1 MITLT
6 RAETPGLRSRM
17 DWMLAAAV
25 LGLCTIGTLAVLS
38 AASPLPYYGRVVQ
51 THFVALAVGVLA
63 FLIGV
68 GLNYQVFANHS
79 KLVYQ
84 CTLGLLLAVLVF
96 GQNIR
101 GHRSWLRLGHVTFQ
115 PTSMACICMVLVLAS
130 FLDKRASKAHTM
142 PVFLL
147 AGALVAPI
155 ALLILKQPD
164 LSSTLV
170 FFVMTLAM
178 LFCAGASVSHL
189 ACLAGY
195 GVVTLGLPVLWTLL
209 SFRPEI
215 AASPVAAFLAGLAHP
230 GLRLLLAMAGIF
242 AAAALLW
249 RVCAL
254 ARVPIHWIYFVT
266 ASLVLAAGLAS
277 AVVVNLQMKVYQRS
291 RFVAMVAPE
300 ADAQGAAYNVNQAL
314 VAIGSGGLA
323 GKGIFQGT
331 QSHLG
336 FLPERHTDF
345 IFAVVGEEMGFWG
358 ACGVV
363 LLYLLLIWRVV
374 SAARLARDRYGFL
387 VCCGI
392 AAMFAAHLLINV
404 GMCLGLFPV
413 AGIPLPLL
421 SYGGSSLVVTLW
433 ALGIVVNVYSR
444 HYAFL

>member
-1 MITLT
+1 MMLI
-6 RAETPGLRSRM
+6 RAESPGLRSRM
-17 DWMLAAAV
+17 DWALAAAA
-25 LGLCTIGTLAVLS
+25 LGLCTIGTLAILS
-38 AASPLPYYGRVVQ
+38 AASPLPYYGRVIQ
-51 THFVALAVGVLA
+51 THFIALAVGAVA

-68 GLNYQVFANHS
+68 GLNYQVFSNHA

-84 CTLGLLLAVLVF
+84 YTLAILIAVLVF
-96 GQNIR
+96 GQTIR
-101 GHRSWLRLGHVTFQ
+101 GHRSWLRLAHVTFQ
-115 PTSMACICMVLVLAS
+115 PTSMACICMVFVLAS
-130 FLDKRASKAHTM
+130 FLDKRAAKAGTLS
-142 PVFLL
+142 VVAQ
-147 AGALVAPI
+147 AGALAAPVM
-155 ALLILKQPD
+155 LLILKQPD
-164 LSSTLV
+164 LSSALV
-170 FFVMTLAM
+170 FFVMILAV

-195 GVVTLGLPVLWTLL
+195 GAVTLMLPILWTLL
-209 SFRPEI
+209 SLRPELL
-215 AASPVAAFLAGLAHP
+215 AVSPVVSFLASLAHP
-230 GLRLLLAMAGIF
+230 GARLAVTLVAVPLVSAVLWRLSAMA
-242 AAAALLW
+242 
-249 RVCAL
+249 RM
-254 ARVPIHWIYFVT
+254 PIHWIYFLVT
-266 ASLVLAAGLAS
+266 SLVLAAGLVS
-277 AVVVNLQMKVYQRS
+277 AVVVNHQIKVYQRN

-300 ADAQGAAYNVNQAL
+300 ADAQGASYNVNQAL

-323 GKGIFQGT
+323 GKGVFQGT

-358 ACGVV
+358 AFGVIV
-363 LLYLLLIWRVV
+363 LYLLLIWRVV
-374 SAARLARDRYGFL
+374 SAARRARDRFGFL

-433 ALGIVVNVYSR
+433 ALGIVVNIYSR